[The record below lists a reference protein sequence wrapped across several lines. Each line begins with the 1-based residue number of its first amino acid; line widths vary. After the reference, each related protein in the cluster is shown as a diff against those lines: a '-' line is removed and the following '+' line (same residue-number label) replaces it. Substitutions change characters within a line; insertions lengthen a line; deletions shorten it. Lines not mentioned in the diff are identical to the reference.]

1 MAGDVAHPLLVSEVA
16 TYEVEGRAVTAV
28 QVNAAERPDLRD
40 LWHVLVTE
48 PGSVVYADW
57 GLATDG
63 SLLIPVLGVK
73 VERPTPCEFSV
84 AFDYGRHR
92 DVLEAAAADG
102 VIHLTVDAPGPG
114 EGADLLGLR
123 FDAPKLA
130 ALLARLS
137 EGTS

>member
-1 MAGDVAHPLLVSEVA
+1 MAGDVAYPLLVSDVA
-16 TYEVEGRAVTAV
+16 TYEAEAGTVTGV
-28 QVNAAERPDLRD
+28 HVNAAERPDLRD
-40 LWHVLVTE
+40 LWSTLVTE
-48 PGSVVYADW
+48 PGGLVYADW

-92 DVLEAAAADG
+92 DVLEVAAADG

-123 FDAPKLA
+123 FDAPKVA
-130 ALLARLS
+130 ALLARLR